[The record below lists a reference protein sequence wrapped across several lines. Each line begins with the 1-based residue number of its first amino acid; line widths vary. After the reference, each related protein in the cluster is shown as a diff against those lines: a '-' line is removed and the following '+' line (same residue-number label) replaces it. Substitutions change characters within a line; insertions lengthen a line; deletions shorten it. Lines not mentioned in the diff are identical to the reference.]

1 MEKNKEVKKN
11 EMLETYAIN
20 LNKVAIEGGL
30 DKVWGRDKEIIR
42 VSEILGR
49 RKKNNVVL
57 VAHSGV
63 GKTAIVEGLVQRIV
77 DKDVPFELLDK
88 IVWSIDAG
96 SITAGT
102 QYRGQME
109 DRLKKILS
117 EVEEEKNNIL
127 FIDEI
132 HMILDSG
139 SSSSLNIA
147 NIMKPYLTSGRL
159 QVIGATTFDEYS
171 KNFEK
176 DGALSRRFHKMVVDE
191 PSIDACID
199 ILKNCSSHYEKFHN
213 VKYSDSILEKLPI
226 LSKKYIRDRYL
237 PDSAIDIIDEVGAK
251 IKTHRTLPSKKLIKL
266 QEELIKKEKVKMDII
281 HSENWDLVPEFI
293 PELTKLKEKI
303 EVEKI
308 RFESEIQNLE
318 NYEISDKDILK
329 VLSSISNIPLDKLSE
344 DGKHNIKILE
354 KALNERLIG
363 QEEGRE
369 KILRAIKRNVIGFN
383 NPNRPIASFLL
394 LGKSGTGKT
403 QMAKIISDVWYGK
416 DMIRIDMSEYQ
427 DKHSGSGLIGT
438 HAGYVGYED
447 GGNLTE
453 QVRQNP
459 YSLVLLDEI
468 EKANKDVLN
477 TLLQILD
484 EGSITDGQGRKI
496 DFKNTIIIMTSNLG
510 ARKSQSKKAG
520 YGGGKTVDLKDS
532 SITSAKEH
540 FTPELWNRID
550 QVVVFNPLSKDDVS
564 KILELEIKDFEK
576 VLKSKEIKLFL
587 GKKMKDKIIEDGYD
601 ENLGARPLK
610 RAFEKLVI
618 DEVTDFLLDVSVDD
632 DVSKLSIIWDE
643 KLEKTIVKIK
653 E

>member
-1 MEKNKEVKKN
+1 MERNKEVKKN
-11 EMLETYAIN
+11 EMLETYAVN

-30 DKVWGRDKEIIR
+30 DKVWGRDEEIIR

-63 GKTAIVEGLVQRIV
+63 GKTAIVEGLVQKIV
-77 DKDVPFELLDK
+77 DKDVPFGLTEK

-117 EVEEEKNNIL
+117 EVEEDENNIL

-147 NIMKPYLTSGRL
+147 NIMKPYLTSGKL
-159 QVIGATTFDEYS
+159 QVIGATTFDEFS

-176 DGALSRRFHKMVVDE
+176 DGALTRRFHKMIIEE
-191 PSIDACID
+191 PSVEACVE
-199 ILKNCSSHYEKFHN
+199 ILKNCSSHYEEYHN
-213 VKYSDSILEKLPI
+213 VKYSDELLEKLPG
-226 LSKKYIRDRYL
+226 LSKKYIRDRHL

-251 IKTHRTLPSKKLIKL
+251 IKTHRTLPSKKLLKL
-266 QEELIKKEKVKMDII
+266 QEELVKKEKIKMEIVRA
-281 HSENWDLVPEFI
+281 EEWDLVPKFI
-293 PELTKLKEKI
+293 PELNKLKEKI
-303 EVEKI
+303 GIEKTKFELEVQ
-308 RFESEIQNLE
+308 SLE

-344 DGKHNIKILE
+344 DGKQNVKRLE
-354 KALNERLIG
+354 KELNRRLIG
-363 QEEGRE
+363 QPQAIE
-369 KILRAIKRNVIGFN
+369 KVIKAIKRNVLGFD
-383 NPNRPIASFLL
+383 NPNRPIASYLL
-394 LGKSGTGKT
+394 LGMTGTGKT
-403 QMAKIISDVWYGK
+403 EISKIISDTWYGK

-427 DKHSGSGLIGT
+427 DKHSASGLIGT

-459 YSLVLLDEI
+459 YSLILLDEI
-468 EKANKDVLN
+468 EKADKDVLN

-510 ARKSQSKKAG
+510 ARKSQNRKAG
-520 YGGGKTVDLKDS
+520 YGGGQTVDLTDS
-532 SITSAKEH
+532 SIASAKEH

-550 QVVVFNPLSKDDVS
+550 QVVVFNPLTKEDIG
-564 KILELEIKDFEK
+564 KILELEIKSFEK
-576 VLKSKEIKLFL
+576 ILKTKNIKLTL
-587 GKKMKDKIIEDGYD
+587 GKKMKDKVVEDGYD
-601 ENLGARPLK
+601 EKLGARPLK
-610 RAFEKLVI
+610 RAFEALII
-618 DEVTDFLLDVSVDD
+618 DEVTDFLLETDEP
-632 DVSKLSIIWDE
+632 VSKLSITWDD
-643 KLEKTIVKIK
+643 KAEKTVIKIK
-653 E
+653 D